1 MDIHQG
7 PQVVASTE
15 TWFRLY
21 MLKMKRYFRNWKP
34 WKEEFE
40 TKVSIDFAPR
50 QLGPIICSFAA
61 ASVCDKYDLKKGVSY
76 WKSRL
81 LKNASTGLPVFCW
94 CSCGHHCLGST
105 GWNWK
110 RLGTDTKVTI
120 RTDCAHGLSGW
131 VAHCCAESM
140 TALLRQKKETNI
152 KTSLR
157 NAPPK
162 FDSSTLRSK
171 HLQRIIFQPSF

>member
-1 MDIHQG
+1 M
-7 PQVVASTE
+7 P
-15 TWFRLY
+15 RL
-21 MLKMKRYFRNWKP
+21 
-34 WKEEFE
+34 
-40 TKVSIDFAPR
+40 
-50 QLGPIICSFAA
+50 C
-61 ASVCDKYDLKKGVSY
+61 
-76 WKSRL
+76 
-81 LKNASTGLPVFCW
+81 LPVFCW
-94 CSCGHHCLGST
+94 CLCGHHCLGST

-171 HLQRIIFQPSF
+171 HLQRIIFQPSFLKGKLQGCELSFFHDFPGRQTVCSFATNIDTQFHRANWPWSDEENLVDHMGVQFDHSWQVGW

>member
-1 MDIHQG
+1 
-7 PQVVASTE
+7 
-15 TWFRLY
+15 
-21 MLKMKRYFRNWKP
+21 MLKMKHYLRNWKLERRIWNQGFNRFRSQTTRSNNLQLCCRFSLWQVWP
-34 WKEEFE
+34 EKRCFILEEQIAE
-40 TKVSIDFAPR
+40 
-50 QLGPIICSFAA
+50 
-61 ASVCDKYDLKKGVSY
+61 
-76 WKSRL
+76 
-81 LKNASTGLPVFCW
+81 NASTCLPVFCW